1 MSDWIKGRVTVAM
14 NGYHQIS
21 CSKLIGFGE
30 TNIQVNH
37 FLLSTYSDVSSAD
50 DFGRVMMT

>member
-37 FLLSTYSDVSSAD
+37 VLLGTYSDVSSAD